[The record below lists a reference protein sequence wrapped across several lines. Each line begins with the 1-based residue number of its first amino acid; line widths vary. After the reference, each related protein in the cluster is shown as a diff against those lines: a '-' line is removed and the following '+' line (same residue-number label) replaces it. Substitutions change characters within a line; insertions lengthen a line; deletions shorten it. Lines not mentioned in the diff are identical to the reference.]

1 MSCDHSITNTSNFS
15 SACISISSRHPFLK
29 LHTVNLGTL
38 NITMWKLDHDQT
50 NSHSV
55 INKSFGAKECWSYIN
70 IIQIST
76 YSSWSKIYYKIFY
89 SASIYIYIHVY
100 SYDITFKSSFGGWG
114 LAKRLTSLKNL
125 TGCCTYYCVPSRGI
139 QHFHFESQCKKSK
152 RAAST
157 KEQY

>member
-1 MSCDHSITNTSNFS
+1 MSTTSISNKWETARTSPCHVTT
-15 SACISISSRHPFLK
+15 ASISSRHPFLK

-89 SASIYIYIHVY
+89 SSSIYIYIRA
-100 SYDITFKSSFGGWG
+100 GRCW
-114 LAKRLTSLKNL
+114 N
-125 TGCCTYYCVPSRGI
+125 
-139 QHFHFESQCKKSK
+139 SK
-152 RAAST
+152 TDTIFWIENRYIRYIRFA
-157 KEQY
+157 EFFLLFDV